1 MRKTKIIC
9 TLGPASESEEIL
21 REMIKAGMNVAR
33 FNFSHGSHEE
43 HQKRLDLIKK
53 LRSEMKVPLA
63 TLLDTKGPEIRL
75 GKLEGGVAYLEDGD
89 CFVLTTE
96 ETIGNAHRASITF
109 KDLPKDVKEGDTVL
123 IDDGLIELRVDKVS
137 ETDISCTVINGGKIS
152 DKKGVNVPNVDLS
165 MPYLSQKDIDDI
177 EFGIKAGFD
186 FIAASFTRC
195 ANDILQIRSLLEK
208 NGCDTI
214 KIIAKIENSQ
224 GVNNIDEIL
233 RVSDGI
239 MIARGDMGVEIPM
252 EDVPVIQKM
261 IIHRVYNSGK
271 YVITATQMLDS
282 MMNHPRPTRAEAT
295 DVANAI
301 YDGTSVIML
310 SGETAA
316 GKYPVES
323 VKTMAR
329 IAERTEEDINYRR
342 RFREYDSAQNRD
354 VTNAISHATCSA
366 AYDLEASAIITVT
379 QSGQTARMIS
389 KYRPQMP
396 IIGCTTQMATY
407 RHLSMSWG
415 VMPVLC
421 EEQNTEDALF
431 KHAMARSKECG
442 FVKDGDLVVITA
454 GVPLGIPGTTNLL
467 KVQTVGDVIL
477 HGMGIGGGNVKAGVC
492 VAKSEREALQNFKAG
507 DILVIDSTTNELLDV
522 MKKASGIITAQPGV
536 NSHAA
541 IVGLALNIPV
551 IVGAKDCTQI
561 LRNGTSILLDASKGI
576 VCNLTNQQD

>member
-9 TLGPASESEEIL
+9 TLGPSTDSPEIL
-21 REMIKAGMNVAR
+21 QAMMENGMDVAR
-33 FNFSHGSHEE
+33 FNFSHGSHDEHKRRLEE
-43 HQKRLDLIKK
+43 LKALRKK
-53 LRSEMKVPLA
+53 LNLPVA
-63 TLLDTKGPEIRL
+63 ALLDTKGPEIRL
-75 GKLEGGVAYLEDGD
+75 RTFEEGKVTLEAGQH
-89 CFVLTTE
+89 FTLTARE
-96 ETIGNAHRASITF
+96 VIGTQEICSVSYKNLAQ
-109 KDLPKDVKEGDTVL
+109 DVHVGSQIML
-123 IDDGLIELRVDKVS
+123 DDGLISMKVVERT
-137 ETDISCTVINGGKIS
+137 ETDVICLVENGGLVK
-152 DKKGVNVPNVDLS
+152 DRKGVNVPGVHLS
-165 MPYLSQKDIDDI
+165 MPYMSAQDRADIL
-177 EFGIKAGFD
+177 FGIQEGFD
-186 FIAASFTRC
+186 FIAASFCRTAQDVMEIRRLLDEHHS
-195 ANDILQIRSLLEK
+195 DIR
-208 NGCDTI
+208 
-214 KIIAKIENSQ
+214 IIAKLENQ
-224 GVNNIDEIL
+224 EGVNNVDEIL
-233 RVSDGI
+233 AVADGV
-239 MIARGDMGVEIPM
+239 MIARGDMGVEIDFT
-252 EDVPVIQKM
+252 EIPVIQKD
-261 IIHRVYNSGK
+261 IIAYTLGYGK
-271 YVITATQMLDS
+271 HVITATQMLDS

>member
-9 TLGPASESEEIL
+9 TLGPASESESTL

-33 FNFSHGSHEE
+33 FNFSHGSYEE
-43 HQKRLDLIKK
+43 HQKRLDVVKK
-53 LRSEMKVPLA
+53 LRKELDVPLA

-75 GKLEGGVAYLEDGD
+75 GKLKDGKAVLQEGNP
-89 CFVLTTE
+89 FVLTTDDLLGDD
-96 ETIGNAHRASITF
+96 TIASITF
-109 KDLPKDVKEGDTVL
+109 KDLPRDVSKGDHIL
-123 IDDGLIELRVDKVS
+123 IDDGLIELLVEKVE
-137 ETDISCTVINGGKIS
+137 ETRIHCVILNGGPIS
-152 DKKGVNVPNVDLS
+152 DRKGVNVPNVDLS
-165 MPYLSQKDIDDI
+165 MPYLSDKDRDDI
-177 EFGIKAGFD
+177 RFGIKAGFD

-195 ANDILQIRSLLEK
+195 AQDILQIREILEE
-208 NGCDTI
+208 NGCNTI
-214 KIIAKIENSQ
+214 KIIAKIENAQ

-239 MIARGDMGVEIPM
+239 MIARGDMGVEIPL

-261 IIHRVYNSGK
+261 LIQRVYTSGK

-316 GKYPVES
+316 GKYPVEA
-323 VKTMAR
+323 VRTMAR

-342 RFREYDSAQNRD
+342 RFREHEGTVNRD

-396 IIGCTTQMATY
+396 IIGCTTQMPTY

-415 VMPVLC
+415 VVPVLC
-421 EEQNTEDALF
+421 EEQNTEDGLF

-442 FVKDGDLVVITA
+442 VVQDGDLVVITA

-477 HGMGIGGGNVKAGVC
+477 HGTGIGEGNIKAGVC
-492 VAKSEREALQNFKAG
+492 VAKSEREALQNFRAG

-522 MKKASGIITAQPGV
+522 MKKASGIITSQGGV

-541 IVGLALNIPV
+541 VVGLALNIPV
-551 IVGAKDCTQI
+551 IVGAKDCTQV
-561 LRNGTSILLDASKGI
+561 LRNGTSILLDASKGV
-576 VCNLTNQQD
+576 VCNLTNQQ

>member
-9 TLGPASESEEIL
+9 TLGPASETEQVL
-21 REMIKAGMNVAR
+21 REMIEAGMNVAR

-43 HQKRLDLIKK
+43 HLKRLKLVKK
-53 LRSEMKVPLA
+53 L
-63 TLLDTKGPEIRL
+63 G
-75 GKLEGGVAYLEDGD
+75 GKTVLKDGD
-89 CFVLTTE
+89 PFTLTTE
-96 ETIGNAHRASITF
+96 QIVGDNTRASVSF
-109 KDLPKDVKEGDTVL
+109 QDLTKDVKEGDRIL
-123 IDDGLIELRVDKVS
+123 IDDGLIELQVQKVS
-137 ETDISCTVINGGKIS
+137 DKEIQCVVLNGGPIS
-152 DKKGVNVPNVDLS
+152 DHKGVNVPNVELS
-165 MPYLSQKDIDDI
+165 MPYLSDKDRDDI
-177 EFGIKAGFD
+177 KFGIEAGFD

-195 ANDILQIRSLLEK
+195 AQDILQIREILEE
-208 NGCDTI
+208 NGCNTI
-214 KIIAKIENSQ
+214 KIIAKIENAQ

-239 MIARGDMGVEIPM
+239 MIARGDMGVEIPL
-252 EDVPVIQKM
+252 EDVPIIQKM
-261 IIHRVYNSGK
+261 IIQRVYNSGK

>member
-9 TLGPASESEEIL
+9 TLGPASETEQVL
-21 REMIKAGMNVAR
+21 REMIEAGMNVAR

-43 HQKRLDLIKK
+43 HLKRLKLVKK
-53 LRSEMKVPLA
+53 LRKEMDVSLGA
-63 TLLDTKGPEIRL
+63 LLDTKGPEIRL
-75 GKLEGGVAYLEDGD
+75 GKIEGGKTVLKDGD
-89 CFVLTTE
+89 PFTLTTE
-96 ETIGNAHRASITF
+96 QIVGDNTRASVSF
-109 KDLPKDVKEGDTVL
+109 QDLTKDVKEGDRIL
-123 IDDGLIELRVDKVS
+123 IDDGLIELQVQKVS
-137 ETDISCTVINGGKIS
+137 DKEIQCVVLNGGPIS
-152 DKKGVNVPNVDLS
+152 DHKGVNVPNVELS
-165 MPYLSQKDIDDI
+165 MPYLSDKDRDDI
-177 EFGIKAGFD
+177 KFGIEAGFD

-195 ANDILQIRSLLEK
+195 AQDILQIREILEE
-208 NGCDTI
+208 NGCNTI
-214 KIIAKIENSQ
+214 KIIAKIENAQ

-239 MIARGDMGVEIPM
+239 MIARGDMGVEIPL
-252 EDVPVIQKM
+252 EDVPIIQKM
-261 IIHRVYNSGK
+261 IIQRVYNSGK

-454 GVPLGIPGTTNLL
+454 GVPLGISGTTNMMKVHVVGHVLL
-467 KVQTVGDVIL
+467 TGDGVTEQTVSARL
-477 HGMGIGGGNVKAGVC
+477 CVC
-492 VAKSEREALQNFKAG
+492 KRLSDIPKRFRDG
-507 DILVIDSTTNELLDV
+507 DILVVPETDNTIVDYLRRC
-522 MKKASGIITAQPGV
+522 SGIITEEGGT

-541 IVGLALNIPV
+541 IAGLAMDKPV
-551 IVGAKDCTQI
+551 ITGAEHATDLLKSGAVVC
-561 LRNGTSILLDASKGI
+561 LDAKNGRVSA
-576 VCNLTNQQD
+576 C